1 MNILLLCDNRHPA
14 NVVQDHIAA
23 FSQYSRHHFI
33 EFNPRQNRKPYG
45 LTNASFDAI
54 VIHYSLF
61 VLGEHFL
68 PPDIEKF
75 VSGFDGLK
83 VHFIQDE
90 YRRINDMAAK
100 IESLGIHVLFS
111 ALAAKN
117 VARVYHHQGISDVIK
132 YGTLPGFIPQELL
145 DEEVAKINDRML
157 DVGYR
162 ARPIHFWLGSHGQQ
176 KQELVRGFREA
187 ASGAGLRIDISD
199 IETERLYGQDW
210 VDFVKSAKVMLG
222 TEGGASVFDFTGEI
236 QERVEKY
243 VKDNPG
249 ATFDEVHELFLAEHD
264 GNIVHGAITPRIFE
278 AITLKTGLV
287 LFPGTYRGVLKPWV
301 HYIPLERDFS
311 NIDQVISLI
320 KDDAYLQSM
329 VDRTYEDIVDS
340 ERYTMKRFIA
350 DFDLALD
357 RAIGILAKHG
367 PCKRKPR
374 LPKLDLSYLRGAA
387 TRGAVRYCVE
397 RNIVGRAVARG
408 NAPEPGVKMDLFLW
422 LLLNPREVVSV
433 VIEKRRRDGLGAVA
447 KAAYSLLKRLRGRA

>member
-1 MNILLLCDNRHPA
+1 MFVARERLDVEPG
-14 NVVQDHIAA
+14 A
-23 FSQYSRHHFI
+23 FQAVAVAVDLP
-33 EFNPRQNRKPYG
+33 EP
-45 LTNASFDAI
+45 
-54 VIHYSLF
+54 
-61 VLGEHFL
+61 VLHLRRREAVPVGGEHELHREVFDDHPRCFL
-68 PPDIEKF
+68 DDI
-75 VSGFDGLK
+75 
-83 VHFIQDE
+83 
-90 YRRINDMAAK
+90 
-100 IESLGIHVLFS
+100 
-111 ALAAKN
+111 
-117 VARVYHHQGISDVIK
+117 
-132 YGTLPGFIPQELL
+132 
-145 DEEVAKINDRML
+145 
-157 DVGYR
+157 
-162 ARPIHFWLGSHGQQ
+162 
-176 KQELVRGFREA
+176 
-187 ASGAGLRIDISD
+187 GAGLRIDISD

-357 RAIGILAKHG
+357 RGQIVVDQIGPLGDQRKIAIAAA
-367 PCKRKPR
+367 PATKRNMHIDRP
-374 LPKLDLSYLRGAA
+374 
-387 TRGAVRYCVE
+387 
-397 RNIVGRAVARG
+397 
-408 NAPEPGVKMDLFLW
+408 
-422 LLLNPREVVSV
+422 
-433 VIEKRRRDGLGAVA
+433 RRR
-447 KAAYSLLKRLRGRA
+447 AAPW